1 MHLTG
6 LTAVR
11 APWHAASSQTQPNVP
26 NVPNAP
32 NAPNVPNV
40 PNAQQV

>member
-11 APWHAASSQTQPNVP
+11 APSHAASNQMQP

-32 NAPNVPNV
+32 NAPN
-40 PNAQQV
+40 AQQV

>member
-11 APWHAASSQTQPNVP
+11 TPSHSASSQMQP

-32 NAPNVPNV
+32 NAPN
-40 PNAQQV
+40 AQQV

>member
-11 APWHAASSQTQPNVP
+11 APSHVASSQTQPNA
-26 NVPNAP
+26 PNAP

>member
-11 APWHAASSQTQPNVP
+11 APSHAANSQTQPNVP
-26 NVPNAP
+26 N
-32 NAPNVPNV
+32 
-40 PNAQQV
+40 AQQV

>member
-11 APWHAASSQTQPNVP
+11 APSHAASSQTQPNVT
-26 NVPNAP
+26 NAP
-32 NAPNVPNV
+32 NAPN
-40 PNAQQV
+40 AQQV